1 MCQPFRCRE
10 EKSICK
16 IFVVCIYMY
25 IILIL
30 QKFYLCIHKPI
41 EQIGH
46 LGSEGGTSGPLKT
59 ICQHVDYI
67 TSLL

>member
-1 MCQPFRCRE
+1 
-10 EKSICK
+10 
-16 IFVVCIYMY
+16 MY

-30 QKFYLCIHKPI
+30 QKFYLCIHKRI

-59 ICQHVDYI
+59 ICQHGDYI